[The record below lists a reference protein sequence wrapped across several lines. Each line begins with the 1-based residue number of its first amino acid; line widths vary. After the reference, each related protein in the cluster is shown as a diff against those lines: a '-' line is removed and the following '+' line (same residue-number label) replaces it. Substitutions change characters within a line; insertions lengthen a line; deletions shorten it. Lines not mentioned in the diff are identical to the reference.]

1 MNRHHPPHKK
11 WHCLDFSTKL
21 RTPPDS
27 KSDAEAKEKAKAEWL
42 MRNEIKKLP
51 ARKAEDV

>member
-21 RTPPDS
+21 RTPPDT

-51 ARKAEDV
+51 ARKVEA

>member
-11 WHCLDFSTKL
+11 WHALDHASML

-27 KSDAEAKEKAKAEWL
+27 ENEAKAKAKAKAEWL

-51 ARKAEDV
+51 ARKVEA